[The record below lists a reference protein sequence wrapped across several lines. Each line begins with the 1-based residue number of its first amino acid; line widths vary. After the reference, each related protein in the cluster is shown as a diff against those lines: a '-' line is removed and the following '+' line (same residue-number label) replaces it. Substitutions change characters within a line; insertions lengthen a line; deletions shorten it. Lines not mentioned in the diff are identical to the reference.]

1 MKKIEVLAQDV
12 KEEINQLQLFRSGWA
27 NDIREGWYFGM
38 SGAKEILFELY
49 EVSGSIIL
57 ALQQIQEGRYRDK
70 MAMILV
76 KNKLQKLVDS
86 ETFKEFETMG
96 RKGMCRVVT
105 SGTKYHIRVM
115 FEDLK
120 ILTE

>member
-1 MKKIEVLAQDV
+1 MAKIEVLAQDV

-27 NDIREGWYFGM
+27 NDIREGWNFGM

-57 ALQQIQEGRYRDK
+57 ALQQIQKGRYRDK

-96 RKGMCRVVT
+96 REGMCRVVT
-105 SGTKYHIRVM
+105 SGTKHHIRVM